1 MPYLSLLTTAQ
12 KMGGHFIHGE
22 IYLVQGILYEQKEN

>member
-1 MPYLSLLTTAQ
+1 MQSLNLLITAQ

-22 IYLVQGILYEQKEN
+22 IYLIQGVLCEQKEN